1 MLIVKTRIA
10 PSAIHGIG
18 LFATEFIPKGTVIW
32 EFTPGFDAYVKAEDV
47 HRLPAPAKFQM
58 LKYCHRDQ
66 VTGHYVLC
74 ADDARYFNH
83 SEQPNTVDLDGPEG
97 PTVAARDIRPGEELT
112 CDYRLFDADVVVK
125 LGLTENGFAR

>member
-10 PSAIHGIG
+10 PSAIQGIG
-18 LFATEFIPKGTVIW
+18 LFAMEFIPKGTVIW

-47 HRLPAPAKFQM
+47 HRLPLPAKFQM

-83 SEQPNTVDLDGPEG
+83 SE
-97 PTVAARDIRPGEELT
+97 VAARDIQPGEELT
-112 CDYRLFDADVVVK
+112 CDYRLFDADVQVK
-125 LGLTENGFAR
+125 LHMTPP